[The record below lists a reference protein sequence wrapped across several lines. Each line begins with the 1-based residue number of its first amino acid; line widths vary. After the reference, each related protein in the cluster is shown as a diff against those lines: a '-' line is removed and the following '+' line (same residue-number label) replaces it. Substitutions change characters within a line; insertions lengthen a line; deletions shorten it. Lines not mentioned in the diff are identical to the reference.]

1 MALTYADLIEV
12 DLGRLGSAVAD
23 WDSTVKGLKTAAE
36 QARTGMLAKSDAAR
50 WAGVNATVTR
60 GFVTETAKEI
70 ADLHTEAGSIHHV
83 LDDAHTELVSLQKQ
97 IRTAQA
103 EARKWG
109 ISVQDYGDGTVHC
122 VYPHVRGDTDVRT
135 TEENTARDELNGRIN
150 RILAHAAEI
159 DASVTRALNKSHG
172 NDAHNAG
179 HSSYESLDDAQAER
193 AVELAKLGPEM
204 TDKQYLELNSIMKF
218 NARDADFSTDFY
230 KSLGGPKDALEF
242 YGRMSLNGTMGDNK
256 DRLAL
261 AQQLQKNMGLA
272 LASATDPDNK
282 SHLPAS
288 WSSEFRK
295 LGAQPIPL
303 YRGAGG
309 SSAPYGYQLLGGMLR
324 YGNYDAR
331 FINPIAEHIVQLH
344 RKDPLRFTGNRPAP
358 SGSDLDW
365 GFNPSGKNGAGYDPL
380 TSVLEGLGH
389 SPDAAKKFFTDAPTV
404 YREDGTVDKNAT
416 LDANFYFDELNR
428 TDFEWAPDSLA
439 HAGSDEAKHAREMG
453 PDALGHALEAATTG
467 AAWDADPPVLRRDE
481 QTRDIMAK
489 VVMRYNILAEKDGP
503 LPDVMMDSLARMGAA
518 YIDDLNYSL
527 MNWGDTGDELGRGR
541 IFGDSSDGSERRAF
555 DMAAANNFMMLVAGD
570 EEGYKT
576 MSAAQQVFMAS
587 GLASHEDN
595 RDDGLA
601 FAHNSA
607 LVNGILD
614 ESRAHQIREDFKDDT
629 TAKNLE
635 MTKQGEWRKT
645 LMTGVVTAVAA
656 GGTALV
662 LGPAAG
668 IVATTAVPVLLGT
681 GASAVSTVYGN
692 HTMQY
697 LQDNEYTN
705 NAEALRQIQ
714 GLEAVGVHGAWIP
727 IYNYTDAIGMTQTE
741 KLALNQAVRGSY
753 GDGKDAISAI
763 EKTLS

>member
-36 QARTGMLAKSDAAR
+36 HARTGMLAKSDAAR

-109 ISVQDYGDGTVHC
+109 ISVQDHGDGTVHC
-122 VYPHVRGDTDVRT
+122 VYPHVRGDTDART
-135 TEENTARDELNGRIN
+135 AEENTARDELNGRIN

-389 SPDAAKKFFTDAPTV
+389 SPEAAKKFFTDAPTV

-416 LDANFYFDELNR
+416 LGYSYFDELNKA
-428 TDFEWAPDSLA
+428 DFEWAPDSLA

-481 QTRDIMAK
+481 QTAALMKQVID
-489 VVMRYNILAEKDGP
+489 RYNVASEEGP
-503 LPDVMMDSLARMGAA
+503 PPDVMKDSLARMGAA
-518 YIDDLNYSL
+518 YIDDLNYSI
-527 MNWGDTGDELGRGR
+527 NDFGGSGDPLNRNAH
-541 IFGDSSDGSERRAF
+541 FGQSSDGSTRTSFGE
-555 DMAAANNFMMLVAGD
+555 DPAANFMMLVAGD
-570 EEGYKT
+570 SDGYQT
-576 MSAAQQVFMAS
+576 LASAQQVYMGS
-587 GLASHEDN
+587 GLAAFENNEDN
-595 RDDGLA
+595 AKL
-601 FAHNSA
+601 FAQNA
-607 LVNGILD
+607 AKVNGILD
-614 ESRAHQIREDFKDDT
+614 ESRSHGIREEFKDDE
-629 TAKNLE
+629 TAKGME
-635 MTKQGEWRKT
+635 TTKQGEWRKT

-681 GASAVSTVYGN
+681 GASAVSTAYGN

-697 LQDNEYTN
+697 LQDTEYKNDPQALQAVQGMTSIGQRAVTQPILN
-705 NAEALRQIQ
+705 YAETT
-714 GLEAVGVHGAWIP
+714 GM
-727 IYNYTDAIGMTQTE
+727 NDTDAKNFVNTIEQSY
-741 KLALNQAVRGSY
+741 LA
-753 GDGKDAISAI
+753 GKQKISSN
-763 EKTLS
+763 EEVSQ